1 VDLCLKITNLA
12 PMGPLL
18 SICIPAYE
26 RPALL
31 KRLLDSIAKQVFK
44 DFEVIITDDSSSRDN
59 EELLFNTPYK
69 FSIHYQ
75 KNPRPLGT
83 PANWL
88 EGIQHAS
95 GQWIKIMHDDDW
107 FTNPYALENY
117 AAQLDEGADVLFSG
131 YYAHDERSGRL
142 KNKTISI
149 SRFQSIKKDPFRL
162 FANNLIG
169 PPSVVLFRRSM
180 QELYDPRLKWL
191 VDLEAY
197 TRMLRR
203 YSCRYIPHPLITMS
217 YNDSQ
222 VTNFCFRNPAVEIP
236 ESLYYYKKHGSAC
249 IRSIHSYDGWW
260 RLIRNLE
267 IREESDL
274 RALADGYPI
283 PAFLLSIVRFQR
295 RFPASLLRKGI
306 FSKLFM
312 FLSYEFNR

>member
-1 VDLCLKITNLA
+1 
-12 PMGPLL
+12 MGPLL

-31 KRLLDSIAKQVFK
+31 KRLLDSIAMQVFK

-59 EELLFNTPYK
+59 EELLFSTPYK

-83 PANWL
+83 PGNWL

-107 FTNPYALENY
+107 FTNQYALENY

-131 YYAHDERSGRL
+131 YYSHDERSGQL

-149 SRFQSIKKDPFRL
+149 GRFQSIKKDPFRL

-197 TRMLRR
+197 IRMMRR
-203 YSCRYIPHPLITMS
+203 YSCRYIPLPLITMS

-222 VTNFCFRNPAVEIP
+222 VTNFCFRNPEVEVP
-236 ESLYYYKKHGSAC
+236 EALYFYKKHGGAC
-249 IRSIHSYDGWW
+249 IRSIQSYDGWW
-260 RLIRNLE
+260 RLMRNLE
-267 IREESDL
+267 IREESTL
-274 RALADGYPI
+274 RALAVGHTI
-283 PAFLLSIVRFQR
+283 PAFLLSILRFQR
-295 RFPASLLRKGI
+295 KIPVSLLRKGVL
-306 FSKLFM
+306 SKLLM

>member
-1 VDLCLKITNLA
+1 MA
-12 PMGPLL
+12 PLI

-59 EELLFNTPYK
+59 EELLFSTPYK

-75 KNPRPLGT
+75 KNSRSLGT

-88 EGIQHAS
+88 EGIQHAT

-107 FTNPYALENY
+107 FTNQYALENF
-117 AAQLDEGADVLFSG
+117 AVQLDEGADVLFSG
-131 YYAHDERSGRL
+131 YYAHDERNGQV
-142 KNKTISI
+142 KNKTITLG
-149 SRFQSIKKDPFRL
+149 RYQSVKKDPFRL
-162 FANNLIG
+162 FANNIIG

-180 QELYDPRLKWL
+180 HELYDTRLKWL

-197 TRMLRR
+197 IRMMRR
-203 YSCRYIPHPLITMS
+203 YSCRYIPLPLITMS

-222 VTNFCFRNPAVEIP
+222 VTNFCFRNPRVEIP
-236 ESLYYYKKHGSAC
+236 EALYFYKKHGAAC
-249 IRSIHSYDGWW
+249 VRSIQSYDGWW

-267 IREESDL
+267 IREEAQL
-274 RALADGYPI
+274 RNYAGGGQVP
-283 PAFLLSIVRFQR
+283 PFLISMVRFQKK
-295 RFPASLLRKGI
+295 FPLSLLQKGV
-306 FSKLFM
+306 FSKVLM
-312 FLSYEFNR
+312 FLSFELNR

>member
-1 VDLCLKITNLA
+1 M
-12 PMGPLL
+12 PPLI

-26 RPALL
+26 RPDLL

-75 KNPRPLGT
+75 RNPRSLGT
-83 PANWL
+83 PMNWL
-88 EGIQHAS
+88 EGIKHAS

-107 FTNPYALENY
+107 FTNQYALENF

-131 YYAHDERSGRL
+131 YFAHDERTNQI
-142 KNKTISI
+142 KDKTISLA
-149 SRFQSIKKDPFRL
+149 RFQSVKKDPYRL

-180 QELYDPRLKWL
+180 QELYDPKLKWL

-197 TRMLRR
+197 VRMLRR
-203 YSCRYIPHPLITMS
+203 YSCRYIPLPLVTMS

-222 VTNFCFRNPAVEIP
+222 VTNFCFRNPSVEVP
-236 ESLYYYKKHGSAC
+236 EALYFYKKHGNVC
-249 IRSIHSYDGWW
+249 IRSIQSYDGWW
-260 RLIRNLE
+260 RLMRNLA
-267 IREESDL
+267 IREEATL
-274 RALADGYPI
+274 RAYTNGYAI
-283 PAFLLSIVRFQR
+283 PTFLLQIVRFQKNI
-295 RFPASLLRKGI
+295 PVSLLQRG
-306 FSKLFM
+306 FLSKILMLF
-312 FLSYEFNR
+312 SYEFNR

>member
-1 VDLCLKITNLA
+1 MIQLI
-12 PMGPLL
+12 

-44 DFEVIITDDSSSRDN
+44 DFEVIITDDSSTRDN

-75 KNPRPLGT
+75 RNTRPLGT

-88 EGIQHAS
+88 EGIKHAS

-107 FTNPYALENY
+107 FTNQYALENF

-131 YYAHDERSGRL
+131 YYSHDERSNQI
-142 KNKTISI
+142 KNKTISLPL
-149 SRFQSIKKDPFRL
+149 FQSIKKDPYRL
-162 FANNLIG
+162 FANNFIG

-180 QELYDPRLKWL
+180 QELYDPNLKWL

-197 TRMLRR
+197 VRMLRR
-203 YSCRYIPHPLITMS
+203 YSCRYISLPLITMS

-222 VTNFCFRNPAVEIP
+222 VTNSCFRNPEVEVP
-236 ESLYYYKKHGSAC
+236 EALFFYKKHGSAC
-249 IRSIHSYDGWW
+249 IRSIQSYDGWW
-260 RLIRNLE
+260 RLMRNLE
-267 IREESDL
+267 LREESTL
-274 RALADGYPI
+274 RTYAAGYSV
-283 PAFLLSIVRFQR
+283 PAFLLQIVRFQK
-295 RFPASLLRKGI
+295 RFPISLLRKGV
-306 FSKLFM
+306 FSKLLM
-312 FLSYEFNR
+312 FVSYQFNR